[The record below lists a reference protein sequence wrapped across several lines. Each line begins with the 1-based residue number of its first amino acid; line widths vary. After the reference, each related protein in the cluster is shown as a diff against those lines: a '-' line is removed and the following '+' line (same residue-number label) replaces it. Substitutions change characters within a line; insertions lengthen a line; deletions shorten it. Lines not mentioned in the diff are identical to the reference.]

1 VSAPPDR
8 RPLEDLVGR
17 LASQGRVR
25 GTRHDARPVAAAD
38 LAGVEVTG
46 VTHDSR
52 EVKPGMLF
60 VAIPGRHADGH
71 DFVPAA
77 LEAGAA
83 AVIVERP
90 RASVTAP
97 QVVVD
102 AARPALA
109 SAAAWWFGD
118 PSHEL
123 TVVGITGTDG
133 KTTTAYLAVAAL
145 EAAGLATGMVST
157 IAARVG
163 GRTEDHA
170 VHATTPEAPE
180 LQAALRAMVDAGDR
194 VAVVETTSHGLA
206 LDRVAEVVYD
216 VAIVTNVTH
225 EHLEL
230 HGTWEAY
237 RDAKLSLF
245 DRLRAA
251 RDIVKP
257 RPVAPSAIVNLDDPS
272 AGLFIGTARDA
283 GARVL
288 TYGTEPA
295 ADVRATRVTED
306 AAGLHAEVV
315 TPAGE
320 TVLDLA
326 LGGRF
331 NVHNALA
338 CVALGEALGL
348 DPVRVR
354 EGLASV
360 TSVPGRMERVE
371 LGQPFGVVVDFA
383 HSPASL
389 ATVVDLLAPTA
400 AARGGGL
407 IAVFGS
413 AGERDTAKRPQMGRI
428 AGERARLVILTD
440 EDPRGEDREAILDEI
455 ARGAEA
461 AGRRRGQDLL
471 LIADR
476 RDAIAAAF
484 DAARPGDIVL
494 LAGKGH
500 ERSIIGPDGERP
512 WDERAIAEELL
523 AEAGFGD
530 QTGTGPPTR
539 STSTSTGSLRP
550 RSSRCRSSNG

>member
-1 VSAPPDR
+1 MTDARPGDGSADGGSAGGPAGGGSGSVPAS
-8 RPLEDLVGR
+8 RPLGELLERLRAEGR
-17 LASQGRVR
+17 SR
-25 GTRHDARPVAAAD
+25 GTRLDDRPIAATELGAIA
-38 LAGVEVTG
+38 LTG
-46 VTHDSR
+46 VTQDSR
-52 EVKPGMLF
+52 AVRPGMLF
-60 VAIPGRHADGH
+60 VAVPGQHVDGH
-71 DFVPAA
+71 DFVAA
-77 LEAGAA
+77 AVEAGAA
-83 AVIVERP
+83 AVVVER
-90 RASVTAP
+90 AVAGIAAP
-97 QVVVD
+97 QVLVD
-102 AARPALA
+102 VARPALA
-109 SAAAWWFGD
+109 SAAAWWYGD
-118 PSHEL
+118 PSHAL

-145 EAAGLATGMVST
+145 EAAGRRTGMIGT
-157 IAARVG
+157 IATRIG
-163 GRTEDHA
+163 GRTEAHD

-180 LQAALRAMVDAGDR
+180 LQALLRAMVDAGDE

-206 LDRVAEVVYD
+206 LERVGSIAYD
-216 VAIVTNVTH
+216 VAILTNLTH

-251 RDIVKP
+251 RALTKP
-257 RPVAPSAIVNLDDPS
+257 RPVRATAIVNLDDPS
-272 AGLFIGTARDA
+272 AGVFIGTARDA
-283 GARVL
+283 GARVI

-306 AAGLHAEVV
+306 GHGLHAAIEAPGGDAIV
-315 TPAGE
+315 
-320 TVLDLA
+320 DLQ

-338 CVALGEALGL
+338 VVALGDALDL
-348 DPVRVR
+348 DAAAVRT
-354 EGLASV
+354 GLASLAV
-360 TSVPGRMERVE
+360 VPGRMERIE

-389 ATVVDLLAPTA
+389 QTVLDLLAPRA
-400 AARGGGL
+400 AASGGGL

-428 AGERARLVILTD
+428 AGERSRLVIVTD
-440 EDPRGEDREAILDEI
+440 EDPRGEDREAILDQV

-461 AGRRRGQDLL
+461 AGRRRGQDLQ

-476 RDAIAAAF
+476 RAAIAAAF

-500 ERSIIGPDGERP
+500 ERSIIEADGERP
-512 WDERAIAEELL
+512 WDERAVAEEIL
-523 AEAGFGD
+523 ASMGFG
-530 QTGTGPPTR
+530 
-539 STSTSTGSLRP
+539 
-550 RSSRCRSSNG
+550 